1 MGKVLSNKRILEI
14 IFENLI
20 RKIITFYIAVYIG
33 LYECQC
39 VTMRHSGHPERL
51 GLFLS
56 PDLQFGTHCLM
67 ICVIQL

>member
-39 VTMRHSGHPERL
+39 VTMRQRVWAVPGIP
-51 GLFLS
+51 
-56 PDLQFGTHCLM
+56 
-67 ICVIQL
+67 